1 MNSII
6 LDTETHDMNGVP
18 IQISYIP
25 CGFVDEPAGIEG
37 EQPSKRFTFDLS
49 SMFDELFNTGG
60 QPIGF
65 GSMAVHH
72 IIEDDLVGKP
82 NYTTFRLPASVIYVI
97 GHNIDYDLA
106 ALLKAGVNCNHIK
119 PICTLKLARH
129 FYPNESSHKLG
140 ALTYRFA
147 KDKSKAREM
156 LKNAHDAAVDIHL
169 TALLLQ
175 KIIVEQNIQSI
186 EQLYEL
192 SNEASMPKYIHF
204 GKHKGTAL
212 VNLPDDYVNWL
223 LSKDDLDQNLRTA
236 LLNRKGNKVKA

>member
-6 LDTETHDMNGVP
+6 LDTETHDLNGVP

-25 CGFVDEPAGIEG
+25 CGFVDEPAEIEG

-49 SMFDELFNTGG
+49 GMFDELFNTGG
-60 QPIGF
+60 QPI
-65 GSMAVHH
+65 
-72 IIEDDLVGKP
+72 DL
-82 NYTTFRLPASVIYVI
+82 
-97 GHNIDYDLA
+97 
-106 ALLKAGVNCNHIK
+106 LLKAGVNCNHIK

-175 KIIVEQNIQSI
+175 KIIVEQKIQSI

-192 SNEASMPKYIHF
+192 SREASTPKYIHF
-204 GKHKGTAL
+204 GKYKGTAL